1 MTLLH
6 ICVVGGLII
15 GFFESFWK
23 GFVDSFVVEDWIL
36 EFLEIF
42 CGLFCCHNF
51 VDMSGGTPVGGGFV
65 RQRHS
70 QGYTSSDND
79 LEDDASSRVHHHQ
92 SPEEEKTWTWVG
104 VVENCLWIA
113 SAVFIVYYGDQ
124 HSNFIYLLW
133 HDDRIRR

>member
-51 VDMSGGTPVGGGFV
+51 VDMSGGTPVG
-65 RQRHS
+65 
-70 QGYTSSDND
+70 
-79 LEDDASSRVHHHQ
+79 
-92 SPEEEKTWTWVG
+92 
-104 VVENCLWIA
+104 
-113 SAVFIVYYGDQ
+113 
-124 HSNFIYLLW
+124 
-133 HDDRIRR
+133 